1 MKHRNDWLARSLSGL
16 YWMGWAAWKAGMLQ
30 DTPDTQRDQEQT
42 WAATVGAVA
51 GIALHEFLNGSAG

>member
-30 DTPDTQRDQEQT
+30 DTPDTQPIRSRLGPPPSERSRASLFTSSWTDRRD
-42 WAATVGAVA
+42 
-51 GIALHEFLNGSAG
+51 